1 MQIPW
6 GHFCRPAYSPEDDPC
21 ASSNTPSEC
30 ELDISN
36 QLHLIKV
43 LNLVLPCFSI
53 SKVLIPSLFFSFIFL
68 QVQKFTNL
76 DYFQYL
82 VIISKTKMCVEVQ
95 NLLVCRV
102 PFLDTTHIG
111 CKQTT
116 WDFSFI
122 MYPHFI
128 ILHSI
133 MVQSPFPFTLASL
146 LFPWYCPPP
155 AALWSTWRP
164 EWRD

>member
-1 MQIPW
+1 M
-6 GHFCRPAYSPEDDPC
+6 
-21 ASSNTPSEC
+21 
-30 ELDISN
+30 
-36 QLHLIKV
+36 
-43 LNLVLPCFSI
+43 
-53 SKVLIPSLFFSFIFL
+53 LIPSLFFSFLFL

-82 VIISKTKMCVEVQ
+82 AIISKTKMCVEVQ

-111 CKQTT
+111 CKQAI

-122 MYPHFI
+122 TYPHFI

-146 LFPWYCPPP
+146 LFSWYSPPP
-155 AALWSTWRP
+155 LPSSSLINTAPRVKGLKHTGFIFFKYVLYLLILCVLVC
-164 EWRD
+164 